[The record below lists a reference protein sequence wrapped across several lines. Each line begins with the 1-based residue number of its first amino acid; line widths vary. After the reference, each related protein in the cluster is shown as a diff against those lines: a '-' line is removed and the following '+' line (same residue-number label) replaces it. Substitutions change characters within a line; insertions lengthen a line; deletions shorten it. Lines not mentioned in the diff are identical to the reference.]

1 MTEKQYMRLR
11 FLKEYLEQIETLKKT
26 HAISVDDYRSEIK
39 WLEARITELEN
50 EVFPEV
56 KPLRESPEMRSMRES
71 AEDFFNYTEG
81 VINVRKR

>member
-11 FLKEYLEQIETLKKT
+11 FLKDYLEQIETLKKT
-26 HAISVDDYRSEIK
+26 HDITLDDYRSEIK

-56 KPLRESPEMRSMRES
+56 IPLRESPEMRSMRES
-71 AEDFFNYTEG
+71 AEDFFTYCG
-81 VINVRKR
+81 GLRKC

>member
-11 FLKEYLEQIETLKKT
+11 FLKDYLEQIETLKKT
-26 HAISVDDYRSEIK
+26 HAITPDDYRSEIK

-56 KPLRESPEMRSMRES
+56 KPLRESPEMASMRES
-71 AEDFFNYTEG
+71 AERFFDYTDQIIG
-81 VINVRKR
+81 R